1 MAAIWYSRPI
11 LIKLNSKFRYLK
23 CVDLDYRIPDTQ
35 LKRHTIYRLFLYLL
49 ITFKWMVNFVHLHF
63 LYFHVSFE
71 FCASCVIHWRE
82 HSKWTDRYSLVL
94 STLIFPLK
102 PNFGHLVCW
111 CLLFLSSWLREQLE
125 MFALMQRTAQ
135 FNRVERLVDSLSS
148 ATLTSCDNSIL
159 HVRLELI
166 DELQETFLTSSK
178 NWISRKLKVIW
189 ARDLTTFSLF
199 LNYQWPPHNC
209 FRTQNLRMVLLTVL
223 LALSSVSLDIGQ
235 PYCRLLSFRNS
246 LEAMRSLSFI
256 LSSLRS

>member
-1 MAAIWYSRPI
+1 MKLRAVYLDI
-11 LIKLNSKFRYLK
+11 LS
-23 CVDLDYRIPDTQ
+23 
-35 LKRHTIYRLFLYLL
+35 
-49 ITFKWMVNFVHLHF
+49 
-63 LYFHVSFE
+63 
-71 FCASCVIHWRE
+71 
-82 HSKWTDRYSLVL
+82 
-94 STLIFPLK
+94 
-102 PNFGHLVCW
+102 
-111 CLLFLSSWLREQLE
+111 
-125 MFALMQRTAQ
+125 TAQ

-189 ARDLTTFSLF
+189 ARDFTTFSLF
-199 LNYQWPPHNC
+199 LNYQCPPHNC